1 VTGGERLSKLLA
13 AAGIGSRRAVDAL
26 IAAGRVSVDG
36 RPAVLGERVDPARV
50 QISVDGRPVELVPA
64 APVYLA
70 LHKPPGVTATVRDRF
85 AARTVLDLVPPALAA
100 GRRLFPVGRLDRDS
114 EGLLLLT
121 NDGAW
126 AERVLHP
133 RFGVERE
140 YAVAVER
147 RLGPAELE
155 RLRVGVPLAEGLA
168 RAVRIRPAT
177 PAETRRLLRLVGPG
191 PGATEGGTWYRVVLG
206 SGWKRQ
212 LRRMFAAV
220 GVPVRRLVRVRMGPL
235 ELGNLPPGAVRAL
248 RAAEV
253 AALATG
259 SATTAGRT
267 GRPQPTGSAAATDR
281 ARRAPSGGV
290 PSPAWTPPRRV
301 PPRRAGRSSSPKG

>member
-1 VTGGERLSKLLA
+1 MTGSERLSKLLA

-100 GRRLFPVGRLDRDS
+100 GGRLFPVGRLDRDS

-191 PGATEGGTWYRVVLG
+191 ATEGGAWYRVVLG

-220 GVPVRRLVRVRMGPL
+220 GVPVRQLVRVRMGPL
-235 ELGNLPPGAVRAL
+235 ELGKLPPGAVRAL

-267 GRPQPTGSAAATDR
+267 GRPQPTGSASATDR

-290 PSPAWTPPRRV
+290 PSPAWTPPCRV